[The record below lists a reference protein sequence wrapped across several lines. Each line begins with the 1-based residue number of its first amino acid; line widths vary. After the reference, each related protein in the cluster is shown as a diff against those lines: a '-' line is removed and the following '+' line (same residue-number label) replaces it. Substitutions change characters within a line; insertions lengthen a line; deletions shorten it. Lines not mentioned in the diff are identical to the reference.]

1 MARTCWSRNWPRRS
15 TSHCRRCRATSRSWS
30 GPVSSGRSAPAG
42 SADAGSMPGRSSR
55 PRCGST
61 AIANTGSRSSR
72 RSPRGS
78 ITFHQR
84 KRRAP
89 MPYREVTE
97 KLAAY
102 RREIAALRDKMRAL
116 QQQVEP
122 EEVENYRFA
131 TSDGPVRLSE
141 LFGDKEYLFV
151 IHNMGEGCPACTMWA
166 DGFNGVLP
174 HLENRAAFV
183 VSSPDD
189 PPAQRAFAAERGWR
203 FRMVSH
209 QGTSFAADM
218 GYRNEQGWLPGVS
231 VFRRLDD
238 RIYRVSDAPFD
249 AGDDFCAVYH
259 LFDLLPEGAAGW
271 RPQFSYS

>member
-1 MARTCWSRNWPRRS
+1 
-15 TSHCRRCRATSRSWS
+15 
-30 GPVSSGRSAPAG
+30 
-42 SADAGSMPGRSSR
+42 MPD
-55 PRCGST
+55 
-61 AIANTGSRSSR
+61 
-72 RSPRGS
+72 
-78 ITFHQR
+78 
-84 KRRAP
+84 
-89 MPYREVTE
+89 REVSE

-102 RREIAALRDKMRAL
+102 RREIAALRDKMRVL
-116 QQQVEP
+116 QNEAEP
-122 EEVENYRFA
+122 EEIENYRFA
-131 TSDGPVRLSE
+131 TTDGPVRLSE
-141 LFGDKEYLFV
+141 LFGEKEYLFV
-151 IHNMGEGCPACTMWA
+151 IHNMGKGCPACTMWA

-189 PPAQRAFAAERGWR
+189 PATQRAFAASRGWR

-231 VFRRLDD
+231 VFRRIGD
-238 RIYRVSDAPFD
+238 RICRVSDAPFD
-249 AGDDFCAVYH
+249 QGDDFCAVYH